1 MWRHALCAVSAPGEN
16 IVAARLKQIYKNDVI
31 KALRDEFKYEN
42 VMQVPMLEKIVVNMG
57 VGDATQ
63 DPKLMDAAVA
73 ELALIT
79 GQKPVIRKARN
90 SISNFK
96 LRAGV
101 NIGCM
106 VTLRGEYMWE
116 FVDRLFNVAIP
127 RIRDFRGLSPKSF
140 DKFGN
145 YTLGVR
151 EQTIFPEVDLDK
163 VSRVR
168 GMNITF
174 VIKNSNS
181 AEESRALLKQLGMPF
196 AN

>member
-1 MWRHALCAVSAPGEN
+1 M
-16 IVAARLKQIYKNDVI
+16 AARLKEIYKNEVI
-31 KALRDEFKYEN
+31 KALRDEFNYEN
-42 VMQVPMLEKIVVNMG
+42 VMQVPALEKIVVNMG
-57 VGDATQ
+57 VGDATA

-106 VTLRGEYMWE
+106 VTMRGEYMWE

-163 VSRVR
+163 VTRVR

-181 AEESRALLKQLGMPF
+181 AEESRALLRHLGMPF

>member
-1 MWRHALCAVSAPGEN
+1 M
-16 IVAARLKQIYKNDVI
+16 AARLKEIYKNEVI
-31 KALRDEFKYEN
+31 KALRDEFNYEN
-42 VMQVPMLEKIVVNMG
+42 VMQVPALEKIVVNMG
-57 VGDATQ
+57 VGDATA

-106 VTLRGEYMWE
+106 VTMRGEYMWE

-181 AEESRALLKQLGMPF
+181 AEESRALLRHLGMPF

>member
-1 MWRHALCAVSAPGEN
+1 MMAIVPGEN
-16 IVAARLKQIYKNDVI
+16 KVVARLKDVYKNDIV
-31 KALRDEFKYEN
+31 KALRDEFNYEN
-42 VMQVPMLEKIVVNMG
+42 VMQVPSLEKIVVNMG
-57 VGDATQ
+57 VGDATA
-63 DPKLMDAAVA
+63 DAKVMDSAVA

-79 GQKPVIRKARN
+79 GQKPVIRKARK

-106 VTLRGEYMWE
+106 VTLRGNYMWE
-116 FVDRLFNVAIP
+116 FVDRLFKVAIP

-145 YTLGVR
+145 YTLGIR
-151 EQTIFPEVDLDK
+151 EQTIFPAIDLDK
-163 VSRVR
+163 VARVR

-174 VIKNSNS
+174 VIKNTNS
-181 AEESRALLKQLGMPF
+181 DEESRALLKKLGMPF

>member
-1 MWRHALCAVSAPGEN
+1 MPGEFN
-16 IVAARLKQIYKNDVI
+16 VGVRLKEKYQQEIVT
-31 KALRDEFKYEN
+31 ALREEFGYQN
-42 VMQVPMLEKIVVNMG
+42 IMQVPSLEKIVVNMG
-57 VGDATQ
+57 VGGAIGDA
-63 DPKLMDAAVA
+63 KLMDVAVA

-79 GQKPVIRKARN
+79 GQKPVIRKAHK

-106 VTLRGEYMWE
+106 VTLRGQYMWE
-116 FVDRLFNVAIP
+116 FLDRLFNIAIP

-145 YTLGVR
+145 YTLGIR

-163 VSRVR
+163 VTRVR

-174 VIKNSNS
+174 VVKNVNS
-181 AEESRALLKQLGMPF
+181 AEESRALLQKLGMPF
-196 AN
+196 AI

>member
-1 MWRHALCAVSAPGEN
+1 M
-16 IVAARLKQIYKNDVI
+16 AARLKEIYKNDVI

-63 DPKLMDAAVA
+63 DPKMMDAAVA